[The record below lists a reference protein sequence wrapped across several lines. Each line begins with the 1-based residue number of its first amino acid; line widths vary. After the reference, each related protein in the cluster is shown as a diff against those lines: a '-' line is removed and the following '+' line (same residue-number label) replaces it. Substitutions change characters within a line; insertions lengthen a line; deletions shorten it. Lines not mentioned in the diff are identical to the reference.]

1 MIPFSPPKIYQEIID
16 EVVDT
21 LKSGWLTTGPK
32 TKQFEQ
38 KLADYC
44 SAPKVLCLNSST
56 IGMELTLR
64 WFGIKEG
71 DEVLLPAY
79 TYCATANVVL
89 HCGATPIMVDINDDF
104 TIDLEDLKKKITS
117 KTKVIIPVDIGG
129 LPCDYDSLNH
139 LIRSEEVIKHFTPT
153 NEEQRQLGRIL
164 LMDDAAH
171 SLGATYK
178 GNRIGTQADVS
189 VFSFHA
195 VKNLTTGEGGAVV
208 LNLPKPFDNN
218 AIYSTLNT
226 KSLHGQNKD
235 ALAKTQKGNWRY
247 DVVEAGYKA
256 NMTDMAASLGL
267 VELKYYD
274 SETIKRRKEI
284 FDRYSSAFAV
294 ESWATIPHYKDENRE
309 SSYHLYLLRING
321 ITEQQRDDIITQI
334 FEQDVSVNVH
344 YQPLPMLTQ
353 YKNLDYKMDD
363 YPKSFQQYSTEITLP
378 VYFNLSNDQVDTV
391 ILAVKNAYQMVVG
404 ND

>member
-32 TKQFEQ
+32 TKRFEQ
-38 KLADYC
+38 ELANYC

-64 WFGIKEG
+64 WFGIQEG

-89 HCGATPIMVDINDDF
+89 HCGATPVMVDINDDF
-104 TIDLEDLKKKITS
+104 TINLEDLKNKITS

-129 LPCDYDSLNH
+129 LPCDYDSLNQ
-139 LIRSEEVIKHFTPT
+139 LIRKEEIKQLFTPS

-171 SLGATYK
+171 SLGALYK

-208 LNLPKPFDNN
+208 LNLPAPFDND
-218 AIYSTLNT
+218 AIYAALNT

-284 FDRYSSAFAV
+284 FTMYSFAFAA
-294 ESWATIPHYKDENRE
+294 ETWASVPHYRDEDRE

-321 ITEQQRDDIITQI
+321 INEQQRDDIISQI
-334 FEQDVSVNVH
+334 FEQEVSVNVH

-353 YKNLDYKMDD
+353 YKKLGYNMDD
-363 YPKSFQQYSTEITLP
+363 YPQSSKHYAAEITLP
-378 VYFNLSNDQVDTV
+378 VYFNLSDEQVKTV
-391 ILAVKNAYQMVVG
+391 IAAVKNAYQMVVG

>member
-32 TKQFEQ
+32 TKRFEQ
-38 KLADYC
+38 ELANYC
-44 SAPKVLCLNSST
+44 SAPRVLCLNSST

-64 WFGIKEG
+64 WFGIQEG

-89 HCGATPIMVDINDDF
+89 HCGAIPVMVDINDDF
-104 TIDLEDLKKKITS
+104 TINLADLKSKITT

-129 LPCDYDSLNH
+129 LPCDYDSLNQ
-139 LIRSEEVIKHFTPT
+139 LIRKEEVMKLFTPS
-153 NEEQRQLGRIL
+153 NDEQRQLGRIL

-171 SLGATYK
+171 SLGAIYK
-178 GNRIGTQADVS
+178 GNRIGTQADIS

-208 LNLPKPFDNN
+208 LNLPVPFDND
-218 AIYSTLNT
+218 AIYATLNT

-284 FDRYSSAFAV
+284 FAMYSSAFSSQ
-294 ESWATIPHYKDENRE
+294 SWATVPHYKDEDRE
-309 SSYHLYLLRING
+309 SSYHLYLLRIKG
-321 ITEQQRDDIITQI
+321 ITEQQRDDIIAQI
-334 FEQDVSVNVH
+334 FEQEVSVNVH

-353 YKNLDYKMDD
+353 YKKLGYRMDD
-363 YPKSFQQYSTEITLP
+363 YPQSFQQYTAEITLP
-378 VYFNLSNDQVDTV
+378 VYFNLSDEQVKTV
-391 ILAVKNAYQMVVG
+391 IAAVKNAYQMVVG